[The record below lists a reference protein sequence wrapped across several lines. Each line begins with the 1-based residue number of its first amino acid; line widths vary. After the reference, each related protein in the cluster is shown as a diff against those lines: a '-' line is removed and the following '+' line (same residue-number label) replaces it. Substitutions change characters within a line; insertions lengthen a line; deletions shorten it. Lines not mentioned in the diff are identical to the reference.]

1 MKRITATNMRHMNAL
16 ETCQT
21 CGAQQCPSQIE
32 SGQCFYCIANQLKY
46 KLDESNRK
54 LTTIYNLVEGDA
66 DGTVDST
73 PYEKLCNEIVGI
85 IKP

>member
-1 MKRITATNMRHMNAL
+1 MNLEDYPTPLTDAVAVIRHSEDTIEWCRADFARGL
-16 ETCQT
+16 E
-21 CGAQQCPSQIE
+21 
-32 SGQCFYCIANQLKY
+32 
-46 KLDESNRK
+46 RK